1 MTHMTEVNFGDFQ
14 MEERY
19 KKLERTLKL
28 ASLRKENRKKDES
41 TLRAPS
47 SINIDSFD
55 SSINIPQGSRIDSEI
70 VSSSNNLRNVLL
82 KRKNIKSDH
91 KIFAT
96 SSVRQFNE
104 ENSCQRDYL
113 QMPPPSFDINF
124 YNSKHSNNIETYN
137 VSKFLLQNKCNTSDI
152 DIISPKKENYKF
164 SNNNDKYIN
173 ASSYIHSNSFQY
185 RNIKMFTEWT
195 VILNEQNLLIIKGKI
210 ECGIIAWSKPIIRRL
225 TSTKIECVCKHL
237 YHLQGNIVDN
247 KRELP
252 DYVRGKFYDGF
263 PDDWENVYEIWKMFV
278 HQGCS
283 ATFRWPTPITDS
295 DDDIKSEITD
305 ITFAYSTSPKNKI
318 SPKERLSEQ
327 KIKNKQNSYSY
338 NKKIDSF
345 TQTHISDV
353 TENLCYNG
361 ENIQFLINQYSNNK
375 ENYKQK
381 DNMNLNYY
389 DIKNKT
395 RNVNDILNVIVNNL
409 TDKNCSQE
417 YISKIFEILDCLNY
431 VVSYKS
437 IQDRSNVEHTKLKQ
451 DIHIE
456 EKKNEINYNS
466 SEYIQSEIVKNYNNS
481 LSRKRTFT
489 EMNNTSASDS
499 ESAIYTGIPKIPIER
514 IIRQKK
520 TLLKSSKRKIRKKE
534 ILQNHNTQ
542 DKQRIS
548 NISLTIPDYCTN
560 MNCTNVRS
568 EKIGCINFNDS
579 SISITED
586 ERDYLKVND
595 ICPNFQDNID
605 KCVEPKII
613 KKDEQNVYRI
623 HKYFA
628 QKDTTAIQKS
638 VKNLHDSY
646 EKIKKNECK
655 TIMTET
661 PKNIIETN
669 SCIEGNNKNNQ
680 NHFSHQQQKE
690 FSSYSKNTINETT
703 KPIVL
708 SSIPID
714 VEIKNKQLHTLQ
726 NPKESL
732 IEDENKIT
740 EELCE
745 IKKRTY
751 QKSPIK
757 FNTIPKKNSNSLS
770 DSEQHFK
777 ENIKIQPNN
786 MDSIITKKS
795 YDNSKISKDN
805 KHNIDNKLTDDI
817 EPKLLSDWTPRVLF
831 KSGLNL
837 IFEGN
842 LLNEIGHIVRRKFKT
857 DKIYRRVSGK
867 LVETIHHEFYQLVGN
882 LRDTKHVIPKK
893 LLRKCRYGCPVNI
906 EQFCKEWE
914 SLQNYIVN
922 YEDNTKECNDIS
934 MDNINV
940 GRSSKGRR
948 IIPPLTYWTG
958 ERIIMKDNNPVYKP
972 GTIQDNN
979 NRINNSLEHVTKN
992 SLKML
997 MGNTENIVKKIKNNK
1012 SKKFAT
1018 KNTKK
1023 TRMSESSDS
1032 NSDHNISIYKDEI
1045 TSNSIN
1051 ISNKQNSK
1059 PINIEN
1065 SPESCTNVTKT
1076 KTAVKKSKVRKNV
1089 ESNTSFLGTSKQ
1101 MHGNH
1106 QSSVERYRDIV
1117 CMYYQDIP
1125 NKDDI
1130 LSDDQVSHV

>member
-1 MTHMTEVNFGDFQ
+1 MTEVNFGDFQ

-28 ASLRKENRKKDES
+28 ASLRKENRKKDEF

-55 SSINIPQGSRIDSEI
+55 SSINVPQGSRIDSEI
-70 VSSSNNLRNVLL
+70 VSSSNNLRNILL
-82 KRKNIKSDH
+82 KRKNINSDH
-91 KIFAT
+91 KKFAT
-96 SSVRQFNE
+96 SSVRKFNE

-137 VSKFLLQNKCNTSDI
+137 VSKFLLQNKYNTSDI

-164 SNNNDKYIN
+164 SDNNEKYIDT
-173 ASSYIHSNSFQY
+173 SSYIHSNSFQY

-225 TSTKIECVCKHL
+225 TSTKLECVCKHL

-247 KRELP
+247 QCELP
-252 DYVRGKFYDGF
+252 NYVRGKFYDGF

-278 HQGCS
+278 QQGCS

-318 SPKERLSEQ
+318 SPKECLSEQ
-327 KIKNKQNSYSY
+327 KIKNKENSYSY

-353 TENLCYNG
+353 TENLCYNR
-361 ENIQFLINQYSNNK
+361 ENIQFLINQYNNNK

-381 DNMNLNYY
+381 
-389 DIKNKT
+389 
-395 RNVNDILNVIVNNL
+395 
-409 TDKNCSQE
+409 
-417 YISKIFEILDCLNY
+417 DCLNY

-437 IQDRSNVEHTKLKQ
+437 IQDRPNVEHTKLKQ
-451 DIHIE
+451 DIQIE
-456 EKKNEINYNS
+456 EKNSEINYNS
-466 SEYIQSEIVKNYNNS
+466 SDV
-481 LSRKRTFT
+481 
-489 EMNNTSASDS
+489 SDS

-520 TLLKSSKRKIRKKE
+520 TLLKSK
-534 ILQNHNTQ
+534 H
-542 DKQRIS
+542 
-548 NISLTIPDYCTN
+548 YCTN
-560 MNCTNVRS
+560 INCTNVRS
-568 EKIGCINFNDS
+568 EKIDCTNFNDS
-579 SISITED
+579 NNT
-586 ERDYLKVND
+586 
-595 ICPNFQDNID
+595 D
-605 KCVEPKII
+605 KYVEPKII
-613 KKDEQNVYRI
+613 KENEQNVHI

-628 QKDTTAIQKS
+628 QKDTTDIHKS
-638 VKNLHDSY
+638 VKNLQDSY

-669 SCIEGNNKNNQ
+669 SCIETNNKNNQ
-680 NHFSHQQQKE
+680 NRFSHQQQKE
-690 FSSYSKNTINETT
+690 FFSYSKNSINERT
-703 KPIVL
+703 KPVVL

-714 VEIKNKQLHTLQ
+714 IEIKNKQLYTLQ
-726 NPKESL
+726 NSKESL
-732 IEDENKIT
+732 VEDENKVI
-740 EELCE
+740 EELHE

-757 FNTIPKKNSNSLS
+757 FNTTSRKNSNLLS
-770 DSEQHFK
+770 DSEHFK

-786 MDSIITKKS
+786 MDSIITKRSS
-795 YDNSKISKDN
+795 YDNSKISK
-805 KHNIDNKLTDDI
+805 DNKLTDDI

-842 LLNEIGHIVRRKFKT
+842 LLNEIGHIVHRKFKT
-857 DKIYRRVSGK
+857 DKIYRRISGK

-914 SLQNYIVN
+914 SLQNSIDIVD
-922 YEDNTKECNDIS
+922 YEDSTKKCNDLS

-979 NRINNSLEHVTKN
+979 NRINNSLEQISKN
-992 SLKML
+992 SPKML

-1032 NSDHNISIYKDEI
+1032 SNDHNISVYKDEIGKI

-1065 SPESCTNVTKT
+1065 SHESCTNVTKT

-1101 MHGNH
+1101 MHGSH

-1117 CMYYQDIP
+1117 CMYYQSIP

>member
-28 ASLRKENRKKDES
+28 ASLRKENRKKDEF

-55 SSINIPQGSRIDSEI
+55 SSINVPQGSRIDSEI
-70 VSSSNNLRNVLL
+70 VSSSNNLRNILL
-82 KRKNIKSDH
+82 KRKNINSDH
-91 KIFAT
+91 KKFAT
-96 SSVRQFNE
+96 SSVRKFNE

-137 VSKFLLQNKCNTSDI
+137 VSKFLLQNKYNTSDI

-164 SNNNDKYIN
+164 SDNNEKYIDT
-173 ASSYIHSNSFQY
+173 SSYIHSNSFQY

-225 TSTKIECVCKHL
+225 TSTKLECVCKHL

-247 KRELP
+247 QCELP
-252 DYVRGKFYDGF
+252 NYVRGKFYDGF

-278 HQGCS
+278 QQGCS

-318 SPKERLSEQ
+318 SPKECLSEQ
-327 KIKNKQNSYSY
+327 KIKNKENSYSY

-353 TENLCYNG
+353 TENLCYNR
-361 ENIQFLINQYSNNK
+361 ENIQFLINQYNNNK

-381 DNMNLNYY
+381 GNMNLNYCH
-389 DIKNKT
+389 IKNKK
-395 RNVNDILNVIVNNL
+395 NVNDILNVIVNNL

-417 YISKIFEILDCLNY
+417 YINKIFEILDCLNY

-437 IQDRSNVEHTKLKQ
+437 IQDRPNVEHTKLKQ
-451 DIHIE
+451 DIQIE
-456 EKKNEINYNS
+456 EKNSEINYNS
-466 SEYIQSEIVKNYNNS
+466 SEYNQSEIIKNYNNS

-489 EMNNTSASDS
+489 EMNNTSVSDS

-520 TLLKSSKRKIRKKE
+520 TLLKSKRKIRKKE

-542 DKQRIS
+542 DKQCIS

-560 MNCTNVRS
+560 INCTNVRS
-568 EKIGCINFNDS
+568 EKIDCTNFNDS
-579 SISITED
+579 SINITED
-586 ERDYLKVND
+586 ERNYLKVND
-595 ICPNFQDNID
+595 ICPNFQDNTD
-605 KCVEPKII
+605 KYVEPKII
-613 KKDEQNVYRI
+613 KENEQNVHI

-628 QKDTTAIQKS
+628 QKDTTDIHKS
-638 VKNLHDSY
+638 IKNLQDSY

-669 SCIEGNNKNNQ
+669 SCIETNNKNNQ
-680 NHFSHQQQKE
+680 NRFSHQQQKE
-690 FSSYSKNTINETT
+690 FSSYSKNSINERT
-703 KPIVL
+703 KPVVL

-714 VEIKNKQLHTLQ
+714 IEIKNKQLYTLQ
-726 NPKESL
+726 NSKESL
-732 IEDENKIT
+732 VEDENKVI
-740 EELCE
+740 EELHE

-757 FNTIPKKNSNSLS
+757 FNTTSRKNSNLLS
-770 DSEQHFK
+770 DSEHFK

-786 MDSIITKKS
+786 MDSIITKRSS
-795 YDNSKISKDN
+795 YDNSKISK
-805 KHNIDNKLTDDI
+805 DNKLTDDI

-842 LLNEIGHIVRRKFKT
+842 LLNEIGHIVHRKFKT
-857 DKIYRRVSGK
+857 DKIYRRISGK

-914 SLQNYIVN
+914 SLQNYIVD
-922 YEDNTKECNDIS
+922 YEDSTKKCNDLS

-979 NRINNSLEHVTKN
+979 NRINNSLEQISKN
-992 SLKML
+992 SPKML

-1032 NSDHNISIYKDEI
+1032 SNDHNISVYKDEIGKI

-1065 SPESCTNVTKT
+1065 SHESCTNVTKT

-1089 ESNTSFLGTSKQ
+1089 ELNTSFLGTSKQ
-1101 MHGNH
+1101 MHGSH

-1117 CMYYQDIP
+1117 CMYYQSIP

>member
-669 SCIEGNNKNNQ
+669 SCIE
-680 NHFSHQQQKE
+680 
-690 FSSYSKNTINETT
+690 
-703 KPIVL
+703 
-708 SSIPID
+708 
-714 VEIKNKQLHTLQ
+714 
-726 NPKESL
+726 
-732 IEDENKIT
+732 
-740 EELCE
+740 
-745 IKKRTY
+745 
-751 QKSPIK
+751 
-757 FNTIPKKNSNSLS
+757 
-770 DSEQHFK
+770 
-777 ENIKIQPNN
+777 
-786 MDSIITKKS
+786 
-795 YDNSKISKDN
+795 
-805 KHNIDNKLTDDI
+805 DDI

-914 SLQNYIVN
+914 SLQNSIDIVN